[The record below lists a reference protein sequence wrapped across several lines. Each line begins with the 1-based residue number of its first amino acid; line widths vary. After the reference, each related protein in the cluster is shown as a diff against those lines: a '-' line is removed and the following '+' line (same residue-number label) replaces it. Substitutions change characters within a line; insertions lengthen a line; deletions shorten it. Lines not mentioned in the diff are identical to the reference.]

1 MAECTSDAN
10 PTKVMQNPEA
20 DIKDS
25 SEVSAESASVVKVRP
40 TDLGL
45 LRSLSKSDSD
55 LLASP
60 LGEEDGGLA
69 GRSGSVSNCSTG
81 QPSMQRMPSFASEW
95 DEIEKIMNL
104 IGAGIETSKKK
115 QPTPSS
121 VCQELRGESSTFQ
134 LPEEEESLLSLLY
147 QVSCVHGPGQVRC
160 DVDAQELDIVDTLN
174 CFPVDEERS
183 VLCPPGPPVVHYDL
197 LGLAGVQNKPGPRLY
212 LGSPSPPAW
221 TLSPP
226 HPAWCCCTRLCLCWP
241 RMMWQCHVSSS
252 ECRCYRLNGFSLL
265 KRFPLSADGA
275 CGKALDQP
283 VGEWLEHVGLPQ
295 YESKFLLNGFDDL
308 RFMGSNVMEDQDLR
322 DIGITDPG
330 HRKKILHAARSL
342 PKVKALGCDGS
353 TSLASWL
360 DGLGLHEYLPN
371 FLSSGYRTLECVKNL
386 WELEIVNITTVVPS
400 WAPEINPRV
409 IKIGPL
415 GHRKRII
422 ASLAERPY
430 EEAPTKSRRLS
441 PIMVR
446 QFHDLLSQ
454 TTSPLSQ
461 MDPYTSRSMDM
472 LLPLAE
478 SDRRRRGVDQDCSVS
493 LRSYTARGRALYC
506 VSSFQ
511 DRQSERHKD
520 SRLNLRPPS
529 HSATY
534 ATVSAWHHQP
544 EKLILD
550 SCGYE
555 ATYLGSMIIRDLR
568 GIESTQDACAKI
580 RKSKD
585 SRKGPVVILS
595 ITYRGVKF
603 IDAAT
608 KTIVAEHEIRNISC
622 AAQDPDDLCTFAYI
636 TKDLKS
642 GHHFCHVFSTVEV
655 TQTYEIILTLG
666 QAFEVAYQMAIQSR
680 ARHYVPPSSLGSEV
694 IETKTSRPVSQSWS
708 SMRRSAI
715 DPLEM
720 DADMQS
726 LGSTTWLLDQRD
738 SNRRPGQHQVGTR
751 PPYSEAGSPTAAP
764 SAPPALLTPAFK
776 FPDTKLYTIRANWQL
791 ILGHRR
797 FSWSP

>member
-1 MAECTSDAN
+1 MADCTQGAK
-10 PTKVMQNPEA
+10 PTKVTRDPQA
-20 DIKDS
+20 GIKDS
-25 SEVSAESASVVKVRP
+25 AVRP
-40 TDLGL
+40 ADLGL
-45 LRSLSKSDSD
+45 SRSWSKSDSD

-60 LGEEDGGLA
+60 LAEEDGGQA
-69 GRSGSVSNCSTG
+69 GHSGSVSNCSSG
-81 QPSMQRMPSFASEW
+81 QPSTERMPSFASEW

-104 IGAGIETSKKK
+104 IGAGIETSEK
-115 QPTPSS
+115 QRPTRSS
-121 VCQELRGESSTFQ
+121 
-134 LPEEEESLLSLLY
+134 
-147 QVSCVHGPGQVRC
+147 
-160 DVDAQELDIVDTLN
+160 
-174 CFPVDEERS
+174 
-183 VLCPPGPPVVHYDL
+183 
-197 LGLAGVQNKPGPRLY
+197 
-212 LGSPSPPAW
+212 
-221 TLSPP
+221 
-226 HPAWCCCTRLCLCWP
+226 
-241 RMMWQCHVSSS
+241 
-252 ECRCYRLNGFSLL
+252 
-265 KRFPLSADGA
+265 DGA

-322 DIGITDPG
+322 DFGITDPG

-353 TSLASWL
+353 TSLVSWL

-386 WELEIVNITTVVPS
+386 WELEI
-400 WAPEINPRV
+400 INVRSKHLHVAAAVFDV
-409 IKIGPL
+409 IKIGAL

-430 EEAPTKSRRLS
+430 EEAPSKSRRLS
-441 PIMVR
+441 PIM
-446 QFHDLLSQ
+446 FHDLLSQ

-472 LLPLAE
+472 LLPLSE

-493 LRSYTARGRALYC
+493 LRSYSERPRS
-506 VSSFQ
+506 V
-511 DRQSERHKD
+511 DRKSERHKD

-529 HSATY
+529 QSATY

-555 ATYLGSMIIRDLR
+555 ASYLGSMVIRDLR
-568 GIESTQDACAKI
+568 GIESTQEACAKI

-585 SRKGPVVILS
+585 ARKGPVVILS

-622 AAQDPDDLCTFAYI
+622 AAQDPDDLCAFAYI
-636 TKDLKS
+636 TKDLNS

-666 QAFEVAYQMAIQSR
+666 QAFEVAYQMAMQAR
-680 ARHYVPPSSLGSEV
+680 ARHYVPPTSLSPEV
-694 IETKTSRPVSQSWS
+694 IETKASRPVSQSWS
-708 SMRRSAI
+708 SMRRSAGAP
-715 DPLEM
+715 PLECRCCHCHTC
-720 DADMQS
+720 
-726 LGSTTWLLDQRD
+726 TTH
-738 SNRRPGQHQVGTR
+738 RPSFLPLHSV
-751 PPYSEAGSPTAAP
+751 SPGVQ
-764 SAPPALLTPAFK
+764 LTPAFK
-776 FPDTKLYTIRANWQL
+776 FPDTKL
-791 ILGHRR
+791 
-797 FSWSP
+797 

>member
-1 MAECTSDAN
+1 MAECTQNAN
-10 PTKVMQNPEA
+10 PAKVIQNPKA

-25 SEVSAESASVVKVRP
+25 REVSADSASVVALRP
-40 TDLGL
+40 ADLGL
-45 LRSLSKSDSD
+45 IRSLSKSDSD

-60 LGEEDGGLA
+60 LGEEDGGLS
-69 GRSGSVSNCSTG
+69 GRSGSVSNCSSG
-81 QPSMQRMPSFASEW
+81 QLSMERMPSFASEW

-104 IGAGIETSKKK
+104 IGAGIETSQKK
-115 QPTPSS
+115 QP
-121 VCQELRGESSTFQ
+121 
-134 LPEEEESLLSLLY
+134 
-147 QVSCVHGPGQVRC
+147 
-160 DVDAQELDIVDTLN
+160 
-174 CFPVDEERS
+174 
-183 VLCPPGPPVVHYDL
+183 
-197 LGLAGVQNKPGPRLY
+197 KP
-212 LGSPSPPAW
+212 
-221 TLSPP
+221 T
-226 HPAWCCCTRLCLCWP
+226 
-241 RMMWQCHVSSS
+241 
-252 ECRCYRLNGFSLL
+252 
-265 KRFPLSADGA
+265 
-275 CGKALDQP
+275 LDQP

-353 TSLASWL
+353 TSLVSWL
-360 DGLGLHEYLPN
+360 DSLGLHEYLPN

-386 WELEIVNITTVVPS
+386 WELEIVN
-400 WAPEINPRV
+400 V
-409 IKIGPL
+409 IKIGAL

-422 ASLAERPY
+422 ASIAERPY

-441 PIMVR
+441 PIM
-446 QFHDLLSQ
+446 FHDLLSQ

-472 LLPLAE
+472 LLPLTE
-478 SDRRRRGVDQDCSVS
+478 PDRRRRGDFAS
-493 LRSYTARGRALYC
+493 L
-506 VSSFQ
+506 Q

-520 SRLNLRPPS
+520 SRLNLRPPNQ
-529 HSATY
+529 SATY
-534 ATVSAWHHQP
+534 ATVSTWHHQP

-580 RKSKD
+580 RVSNTEKI
-585 SRKGPVVILS
+585 KGPVVILS

-622 AAQDPDDLCTFAYI
+622 AAQDPDDLFTFAYI

-642 GHHFCHVFSTVEV
+642 GHHFCHVFSCAEV

-666 QAFEVAYQMAIQSR
+666 QAFEVAYQMAMQSR
-680 ARHYVPPSSLGSEV
+680 ARHYVPPTSLSSEV

-708 SMRRSAI
+708 SMRRSA
-715 DPLEM
+715 
-720 DADMQS
+720 
-726 LGSTTWLLDQRD
+726 G
-738 SNRRPGQHQVGTR
+738 
-751 PPYSEAGSPTAAP
+751 
-764 SAPPALLTPAFK
+764 
-776 FPDTKLYTIRANWQL
+776 
-791 ILGHRR
+791 R
-797 FSWSP
+797 FVFCAHAKHDE

>member
-1 MAECTSDAN
+1 
-10 PTKVMQNPEA
+10 
-20 DIKDS
+20 
-25 SEVSAESASVVKVRP
+25 
-40 TDLGL
+40 
-45 LRSLSKSDSD
+45 
-55 LLASP
+55 
-60 LGEEDGGLA
+60 
-69 GRSGSVSNCSTG
+69 
-81 QPSMQRMPSFASEW
+81 
-95 DEIEKIMNL
+95 
-104 IGAGIETSKKK
+104 
-115 QPTPSS
+115 
-121 VCQELRGESSTFQ
+121 
-134 LPEEEESLLSLLY
+134 
-147 QVSCVHGPGQVRC
+147 
-160 DVDAQELDIVDTLN
+160 
-174 CFPVDEERS
+174 
-183 VLCPPGPPVVHYDL
+183 
-197 LGLAGVQNKPGPRLY
+197 
-212 LGSPSPPAW
+212 
-221 TLSPP
+221 
-226 HPAWCCCTRLCLCWP
+226 
-241 RMMWQCHVSSS
+241 MMWQCHVSSS

-353 TSLASWL
+353 TSLVSWL
-360 DGLGLHEYLPN
+360 DSLGLHEYLPN

-386 WELEIVNITTVVPS
+386 WELEIVN
-400 WAPEINPRV
+400 V
-409 IKIGPL
+409 IKIGAL

-422 ASLAERPY
+422 ASIAERPY

-446 QFHDLLSQ
+446 LPGDVEMDSLGR
-454 TTSPLSQ
+454 PLAHLVEYRISFL
-461 MDPYTSRSMDM
+461 SRSPTKDF
-472 LLPLAE
+472 A
-478 SDRRRRGVDQDCSVS
+478 S
-493 LRSYTARGRALYC
+493 L
-506 VSSFQ
+506 Q

-520 SRLNLRPPS
+520 SRLNLRPPNQ
-529 HSATY
+529 SATY
-534 ATVSAWHHQP
+534 ATVSTWHHQP

-580 RKSKD
+580 RVSNTEKI
-585 SRKGPVVILS
+585 KGPVVILS

-622 AAQDPDDLCTFAYI
+622 AAQDPDDLFTFAYI

-642 GHHFCHVFSTVEV
+642 GHHFCHVFSCAEV

-666 QAFEVAYQMAIQSR
+666 QAFEVAYQMAMQSR
-680 ARHYVPPSSLGSEV
+680 ARHYVPPTSLSSEV

-708 SMRRSAI
+708 SMRRSAV
-715 DPLEM
+715 
-720 DADMQS
+720 
-726 LGSTTWLLDQRD
+726 STTLLFNKKHVVTCVICDC
-738 SNRRPGQHQVGTR
+738 V
-751 PPYSEAGSPTAAP
+751 
-764 SAPPALLTPAFK
+764 
-776 FPDTKLYTIRANWQL
+776 
-791 ILGHRR
+791 
-797 FSWSP
+797 

>member
-1 MAECTSDAN
+1 MADCTQDTNSTEA
-10 PTKVMQNPEA
+10 TQNPKT
-20 DIKDS
+20 DNKDS
-25 SEVSAESASVVKVRP
+25 SEASARSMNAAGIKVRP

-45 LRSLSKSDSD
+45 IQSFSKSDSD
-55 LLASP
+55 LLASH
-60 LGEEDGGLA
+60 LGEDGEGLTFQ
-69 GRSGSVSNCSTG
+69 SGSASKWMSG
-81 QPSMQRMPSFASEW
+81 QPSMKRMPSFTSEW

-104 IGAGIETSKKK
+104 IGVGIETSRSK
-115 QPTPSS
+115 QP
-121 VCQELRGESSTFQ
+121 
-134 LPEEEESLLSLLY
+134 
-147 QVSCVHGPGQVRC
+147 
-160 DVDAQELDIVDTLN
+160 
-174 CFPVDEERS
+174 
-183 VLCPPGPPVVHYDL
+183 
-197 LGLAGVQNKPGPRLY
+197 KP
-212 LGSPSPPAW
+212 
-221 TLSPP
+221 
-226 HPAWCCCTRLCLCWP
+226 
-241 RMMWQCHVSSS
+241 
-252 ECRCYRLNGFSLL
+252 N
-265 KRFPLSADGA
+265 SADGA
-275 CGKALDQP
+275 CGRALDQP

-322 DIGITDPG
+322 DMGITDPG
-330 HRKKILHAARSL
+330 HRKKILHAARNF
-342 PKVKALGCDGS
+342 PKVKAPGCDGS

-360 DGLGLHEYLPN
+360 DTLGLHEYLPN

-386 WELEIVNITTVVPS
+386 WELEIVN
-400 WAPEINPRV
+400 V
-409 IKIGPL
+409 IKVGPL

-430 EEAPTKSRRLS
+430 EEAPSKSRLS
-441 PIMVR
+441 PIM
-446 QFHDLLSQ
+446 FHDLLSQ
-454 TTSPLSQ
+454 STSPLSQ

-472 LLPLAE
+472 LLPLTE
-478 SDRRRRGVDQDCSVS
+478 TDRRRRGVDQDCSAS
-493 LRSYTARGRALYC
+493 LRSYSERPRS
-506 VSSFQ
+506 V
-511 DRQSERHKD
+511 DRHTDRHKD

-529 HSATY
+529 QSATY

-608 KTIVAEHEIRNISC
+608 KAIVAEHEIRNISC

-666 QAFEVAYQMAIQSR
+666 QAFEVAYQMAIQTR
-680 ARHYVPPSSLGSEV
+680 ARNYVPPTSLTSEL
-694 IETKTSRPVSQSWS
+694 IETKSSRPISQSWS
-708 SMRRSAI
+708 SMRRSAGA
-715 DPLEM
+715 PLLECRCCHCHTC
-720 DADMQS
+720 
-726 LGSTTWLLDQRD
+726 TTH
-738 SNRRPGQHQVGTR
+738 RPSFLPMHSV
-751 PPYSEAGSPTAAP
+751 SPAVQL
-764 SAPPALLTPAFK
+764 APPFK
-776 FPDTKLYTIRANWQL
+776 FPDTKL
-791 ILGHRR
+791 
-797 FSWSP
+797 

>member
-1 MAECTSDAN
+1 
-10 PTKVMQNPEA
+10 
-20 DIKDS
+20 
-25 SEVSAESASVVKVRP
+25 
-40 TDLGL
+40 
-45 LRSLSKSDSD
+45 
-55 LLASP
+55 
-60 LGEEDGGLA
+60 
-69 GRSGSVSNCSTG
+69 
-81 QPSMQRMPSFASEW
+81 
-95 DEIEKIMNL
+95 
-104 IGAGIETSKKK
+104 
-115 QPTPSS
+115 
-121 VCQELRGESSTFQ
+121 
-134 LPEEEESLLSLLY
+134 
-147 QVSCVHGPGQVRC
+147 
-160 DVDAQELDIVDTLN
+160 
-174 CFPVDEERS
+174 
-183 VLCPPGPPVVHYDL
+183 
-197 LGLAGVQNKPGPRLY
+197 
-212 LGSPSPPAW
+212 
-221 TLSPP
+221 
-226 HPAWCCCTRLCLCWP
+226 
-241 RMMWQCHVSSS
+241 MMWQCHVSSS

-386 WELEIVNITTVVPS
+386 WELEIVN
-400 WAPEINPRV
+400 V

-430 EEAPTKSRRLS
+430 EEAPSKSRRLS
-441 PIMVR
+441 PIM
-446 QFHDLLSQ
+446 FHDLLSQ

-472 LLPLAE
+472 LLPLTE

-493 LRSYTARGRALYC
+493 LRSYSERPRS
-506 VSSFQ
+506 V
-511 DRQSERHKD
+511 DRHSERHKD

-529 HSATY
+529 QSATY

-680 ARHYVPPSSLGSEV
+680 VRQYVPASSLPSEV

-720 DADMQS
+720 DADMHS

-738 SNRRPGQHQVGTR
+738 SNRRPV
-751 PPYSEAGSPTAAP
+751 S
-764 SAPPALLTPAFK
+764 
-776 FPDTKLYTIRANWQL
+776 TKYETTI
-791 ILGHRR
+791 
-797 FSWSP
+797 F

>member
-1 MAECTSDAN
+1 MLHRMWLSVIASQAVCDCVNPRGRAKDVIFSVMHIPALPTGKSSTLDWHSRSFKAPQRPRINLRTSQQVRVLQEAEDPELHLAAPKTMAQCTANAN
-10 PTKVMQNPEA
+10 PAKVIQNA
-20 DIKDS
+20 KAGVKDPRTVPT
-25 SEVSAESASVVKVRP
+25 ELASAAAVKVRP
-40 TDLGL
+40 ADLGL
-45 LRSLSKSDSD
+45 IRSLSKSDSD

-69 GRSGSVSNCSTG
+69 GRSGSVSNCSSG
-81 QPSMQRMPSFASEW
+81 QPSIERMPSFASEW

-104 IGAGIETSKKK
+104 IGAGIETSKSK
-115 QPTPSS
+115 QPTP
-121 VCQELRGESSTFQ
+121 
-134 LPEEEESLLSLLY
+134 
-147 QVSCVHGPGQVRC
+147 
-160 DVDAQELDIVDTLN
+160 
-174 CFPVDEERS
+174 
-183 VLCPPGPPVVHYDL
+183 
-197 LGLAGVQNKPGPRLY
+197 
-212 LGSPSPPAW
+212 
-221 TLSPP
+221 
-226 HPAWCCCTRLCLCWP
+226 
-241 RMMWQCHVSSS
+241 
-252 ECRCYRLNGFSLL
+252 
-265 KRFPLSADGA
+265 SADGA
-275 CGKALDQP
+275 CGRALDQP

-322 DIGITDPG
+322 DFGITDPG

-386 WELEIVNITTVVPS
+386 WELEIVN
-400 WAPEINPRV
+400 V
-409 IKIGPL
+409 IKIGAL

-430 EEAPTKSRRLS
+430 EEAPSKSRRLS
-441 PIMVR
+441 PIM
-446 QFHDLLSQ
+446 

-472 LLPLAE
+472 LLPLTE
-478 SDRRRRGVDQDCSVS
+478 SDRRRRGADQDCSTS
-493 LRSYTARGRALYC
+493 LRSYSERPRS
-506 VSSFQ
+506 V

-529 HSATY
+529 QSATY

-544 EKLILD
+544 EKLIMD

-555 ATYLGSMIIRDLR
+555 AT
-568 GIESTQDACAKI
+568 
-580 RKSKD
+580 KSKD

-608 KTIVAEHEIRNISC
+608 KSIVAEHEIRNISC

-666 QAFEVAYQMAIQSR
+666 QAFEVAYQMAMQSR
-680 ARHYVPPSSLGSEV
+680 ARQYVPPSSLPTEV
-694 IETKTSRPVSQSWS
+694 VETKASRPVSQLWS
-708 SMRRSAI
+708 SMRRSAVTLARSARAYCTSAKKQPDAAANVSLRSLVSRKLNTLHSECKCNLQLHEI

-720 DADMQS
+720 DADMHS

-738 SNRRPGQHQVGTR
+738 SNRRPV
-751 PPYSEAGSPTAAP
+751 S
-764 SAPPALLTPAFK
+764 
-776 FPDTKLYTIRANWQL
+776 TKYETTI
-791 ILGHRR
+791 
-797 FSWSP
+797 F

>member
-1 MAECTSDAN
+1 MAQCSLDPA
-10 PTKVMQNPEA
+10 KVIQNPKA
-20 DIKDS
+20 NMKDPS
-25 SEVSAESASVVKVRP
+25 KISDESASTRGKARP
-40 TDLGL
+40 ADLGL
-45 LRSLSKSDSD
+45 TRSLSKSDSD

-60 LGEEDGGLA
+60 LGEDDGGLA
-69 GRSGSVSNCSTG
+69 GRSGSVSNCSSG
-81 QPSMQRMPSFASEW
+81 RKSMERMPSFASEW
-95 DEIEKIMNL
+95 DEIEKIMDL
-104 IGAGIETSKKK
+104 IGAGIETSKDK
-115 QPTPSS
+115 QPSS
-121 VCQELRGESSTFQ
+121 
-134 LPEEEESLLSLLY
+134 
-147 QVSCVHGPGQVRC
+147 
-160 DVDAQELDIVDTLN
+160 
-174 CFPVDEERS
+174 
-183 VLCPPGPPVVHYDL
+183 
-197 LGLAGVQNKPGPRLY
+197 
-212 LGSPSPPAW
+212 
-221 TLSPP
+221 
-226 HPAWCCCTRLCLCWP
+226 
-241 RMMWQCHVSSS
+241 
-252 ECRCYRLNGFSLL
+252 
-265 KRFPLSADGA
+265 DGA

-386 WELEIVNITTVVPS
+386 WELEIVN
-400 WAPEINPRV
+400 V

-415 GHRKRII
+415 GHRKRVI

-441 PIMVR
+441 PIM
-446 QFHDLLSQ
+446 

-472 LLPLAE
+472 LLPLTE
-478 SDRRRRGVDQDCSVS
+478 SDLTPVNSS
-493 LRSYTARGRALYC
+493 LAVELLLQCRVPR
-506 VSSFQ
+506 
-511 DRQSERHKD
+511 DRHSERHKE

-534 ATVSAWHHQP
+534 TTVSAWHHQP

-680 ARHYVPPSSLGSEV
+680 ARQYVPPSSLSSEL

-738 SNRRPGQHQVGTR
+738 SNRRPV
-751 PPYSEAGSPTAAP
+751 S
-764 SAPPALLTPAFK
+764 
-776 FPDTKLYTIRANWQL
+776 TKYETTI
-791 ILGHRR
+791 
-797 FSWSP
+797 F

>member
-1 MAECTSDAN
+1 MAQCTSDPAEK
-10 PTKVMQNPEA
+10 THKS
-20 DIKDS
+20 DS
-25 SEVSAESASVVKVRP
+25 NNWSAAGSSSGRVKVRP
-40 TDLGL
+40 ADLQL
-45 LRSLSKSDSD
+45 IRSLSKSDSD
-55 LLASP
+55 LLGSP
-60 LGEEDGGLA
+60 RGEEDRVLA
-69 GRSGSVSNCSTG
+69 GRSESVSNCSTARR
-81 QPSMQRMPSFASEW
+81 SLEPSFASEW

-104 IGAGIETSKKK
+104 IGAGIETSKSK
-115 QPTPSS
+115 QT
-121 VCQELRGESSTFQ
+121 
-134 LPEEEESLLSLLY
+134 LPN
-147 QVSCVHGPGQVRC
+147 
-160 DVDAQELDIVDTLN
+160 T
-174 CFPVDEERS
+174 
-183 VLCPPGPPVVHYDL
+183 
-197 LGLAGVQNKPGPRLY
+197 
-212 LGSPSPPAW
+212 
-221 TLSPP
+221 
-226 HPAWCCCTRLCLCWP
+226 
-241 RMMWQCHVSSS
+241 
-252 ECRCYRLNGFSLL
+252 
-265 KRFPLSADGA
+265 ADGA

-353 TSLASWL
+353 TSLATWL

-371 FLSSGYRTLECVKNL
+371 FLAGGYRTLECVKNL
-386 WELEIVNITTVVPS
+386 WELEIVN
-400 WAPEINPRV
+400 V
-409 IKIGPL
+409 IKITAL

-441 PIMVR
+441 PIL
-446 QFHDLLSQ
+446 FHDLLSQ

-461 MDPYTSRSMDM
+461 LDPYTSRSMDM
-472 LLPLAE
+472 LLPLTE
-478 SDRRRRGVDQDCSVS
+478 SDRRRRGLDQDCSVS
-493 LRSYTARGRALYC
+493 LRSFCERPRS
-506 VSSFQ
+506 V
-511 DRQSERHKD
+511 DRHKD

-555 ATYLGSMIIRDLR
+555 AT
-568 GIESTQDACAKI
+568 
-580 RKSKD
+580 KSKD

-622 AAQDPDDLCTFAYI
+622 AAQDPDDLTTFAYI

-666 QAFEVAYQMAIQSR
+666 QAFEVAYQMAVQAR
-680 ARHYVPPSSLGSEV
+680 ARHYIPPSPLVSEV
-694 IETKTSRPVSQSWS
+694 IETKTSRPVSQAWS
-708 SMRRSAI
+708 SMRRSAGAPLLECRCCHCHTCTTHRPSFLPLHSVSPGVQI

-720 DADMQS
+720 EADMHS
-726 LGSTTWLLDQRD
+726 LGGSTTWLLDHRD
-738 SNRRPGQHQVGTR
+738 SNRRPVSTN
-751 PPYSEAGSPTAAP
+751 SPRRSSFRTP
-764 SAPPALLTPAFK
+764 SCELKGISRCVF
-776 FPDTKLYTIRANWQL
+776 QL
-791 ILGHRR
+791 VSREIER
-797 FSWSP
+797 

>member
-1 MAECTSDAN
+1 MADCTQGAK
-10 PTKVMQNPEA
+10 PTKVTRDPQA
-20 DIKDS
+20 GIKDS
-25 SEVSAESASVVKVRP
+25 AVRP
-40 TDLGL
+40 ADLGL
-45 LRSLSKSDSD
+45 SRSWSKSDSD

-60 LGEEDGGLA
+60 LAEEDGGQA
-69 GRSGSVSNCSTG
+69 GHSGSVSNCSSG
-81 QPSMQRMPSFASEW
+81 QPSTERMPSFASEW

-104 IGAGIETSKKK
+104 IGAGIETSEK
-115 QPTPSS
+115 QRPTRSS
-121 VCQELRGESSTFQ
+121 
-134 LPEEEESLLSLLY
+134 
-147 QVSCVHGPGQVRC
+147 
-160 DVDAQELDIVDTLN
+160 
-174 CFPVDEERS
+174 
-183 VLCPPGPPVVHYDL
+183 
-197 LGLAGVQNKPGPRLY
+197 
-212 LGSPSPPAW
+212 
-221 TLSPP
+221 
-226 HPAWCCCTRLCLCWP
+226 
-241 RMMWQCHVSSS
+241 
-252 ECRCYRLNGFSLL
+252 
-265 KRFPLSADGA
+265 DGA

-322 DIGITDPG
+322 DFGITDPG

-353 TSLASWL
+353 TSLVSWL

-386 WELEIVNITTVVPS
+386 WELEI
-400 WAPEINPRV
+400 INVRSKHLHVAAAVFDV
-409 IKIGPL
+409 IKIGAL

-430 EEAPTKSRRLS
+430 EEAPSKSRRLS
-441 PIMVR
+441 PIM
-446 QFHDLLSQ
+446 
-454 TTSPLSQ
+454 
-461 MDPYTSRSMDM
+461 
-472 LLPLAE
+472 
-478 SDRRRRGVDQDCSVS
+478 DRK
-493 LRSYTARGRALYC
+493 
-506 VSSFQ
+506 
-511 DRQSERHKD
+511 SERHKD

-529 HSATY
+529 QSATY

-555 ATYLGSMIIRDLR
+555 ASYLGSMVIRDLR
-568 GIESTQDACAKI
+568 GIESTQEACAKI

-585 SRKGPVVILS
+585 ARKGPVVILS

-622 AAQDPDDLCTFAYI
+622 AAQDPDDLCAFAYI
-636 TKDLKS
+636 TKDLNS

-666 QAFEVAYQMAIQSR
+666 QAFEVAYQMAMQAR
-680 ARHYVPPSSLGSEV
+680 ARHYVPPTSLSPEV
-694 IETKTSRPVSQSWS
+694 IETKASRPVSQSWS
-708 SMRRSAI
+708 SMRRSAGAPPLECRCCHCHTCTTHRPSFLPLHSVSPGVQI

-726 LGSTTWLLDQRD
+726 LGGSTTWLLDQRD
-738 SNRRPGQHQVGTR
+738 PHRRPV
-751 PPYSEAGSPTAAP
+751 S
-764 SAPPALLTPAFK
+764 
-776 FPDTKLYTIRANWQL
+776 TKYETTI
-791 ILGHRR
+791 
-797 FSWSP
+797 F

>member
-1 MAECTSDAN
+1 PSQSPAGL
-10 PTKVMQNPEA
+10 
-20 DIKDS
+20 
-25 SEVSAESASVVKVRP
+25 EV
-40 TDLGL
+40 GL
-45 LRSLSKSDSD
+45 QHFL
-55 LLASP
+55 
-60 LGEEDGGLA
+60 
-69 GRSGSVSNCSTG
+69 
-81 QPSMQRMPSFASEW
+81 
-95 DEIEKIMNL
+95 
-104 IGAGIETSKKK
+104 
-115 QPTPSS
+115 PSS
-121 VCQELRGESSTFQ
+121 C
-134 LPEEEESLLSLLY
+134 
-147 QVSCVHGPGQVRC
+147 
-160 DVDAQELDIVDTLN
+160 
-174 CFPVDEERS
+174 
-183 VLCPPGPPVVHYDL
+183 
-197 LGLAGVQNKPGPRLY
+197 
-212 LGSPSPPAW
+212 
-221 TLSPP
+221 
-226 HPAWCCCTRLCLCWP
+226 
-241 RMMWQCHVSSS
+241 
-252 ECRCYRLNGFSLL
+252 
-265 KRFPLSADGA
+265 
-275 CGKALDQP
+275 P

-386 WELEIVNITTVVPS
+386 WELEI
-400 WAPEINPRV
+400 INV

-430 EEAPTKSRRLS
+430 EEAPSKSRRLS
-441 PIMVR
+441 PIMVT
-446 QFHDLLSQ
+446 HILL
-454 TTSPLSQ
+454 
-461 MDPYTSRSMDM
+461 Y
-472 LLPLAE
+472 LLDICFYL
-478 SDRRRRGVDQDCSVS
+478 
-493 LRSYTARGRALYC
+493 L
-506 VSSFQ
+506 Q
-511 DRQSERHKD
+511 DRHSERHKE

-580 RKSKD
+580 RVQKSKD
-585 SRKGPVVILS
+585 SKKGPVVILS

-666 QAFEVAYQMAIQSR
+666 QAFEVAYQMAVQSR
-680 ARHYVPPSSLGSEV
+680 ARHYVPPSSLGSEF
-694 IETKTSRPVSQSWS
+694 IETKISRPVSQSWS
-708 SMRRSAI
+708 SMRRSVL
-715 DPLEM
+715 DEKRGHSNLL
-720 DADMQS
+720 QS
-726 LGSTTWLLDQRD
+726 ASFLLLCK
-738 SNRRPGQHQVGTR
+738 
-751 PPYSEAGSPTAAP
+751 YSSY
-764 SAPPALLTPAFK
+764 L
-776 FPDTKLYTIRANWQL
+776 
-791 ILGHRR
+791 
-797 FSWSP
+797 

>member
-1 MAECTSDAN
+1 MAQCTSDRSILN
-10 PTKVMQNPEA
+10 H
-20 DIKDS
+20 KDLKTAS
-25 SEVSAESASVVKVRP
+25 DQPASATLVKVRP

-45 LRSLSKSDSD
+45 VRSLSKSDSD

-60 LGEEDGGLA
+60 SADEDGGLA
-69 GRSGSVSNCSTG
+69 ARSGSVSNCSSGKT
-81 QPSMQRMPSFASEW
+81 STQRMSAFASEW

-104 IGAGIETSKKK
+104 IGAGIETSKYK
-115 QPTPSS
+115 QSTPS
-121 VCQELRGESSTFQ
+121 
-134 LPEEEESLLSLLY
+134 P
-147 QVSCVHGPGQVRC
+147 
-160 DVDAQELDIVDTLN
+160 
-174 CFPVDEERS
+174 
-183 VLCPPGPPVVHYDL
+183 
-197 LGLAGVQNKPGPRLY
+197 
-212 LGSPSPPAW
+212 
-221 TLSPP
+221 
-226 HPAWCCCTRLCLCWP
+226 
-241 RMMWQCHVSSS
+241 
-252 ECRCYRLNGFSLL
+252 
-265 KRFPLSADGA
+265 DGA

-308 RFMGSNVMEDQDLR
+308 RFMGSNVMEDLDLR

-353 TSLASWL
+353 TSLATWL

-386 WELEIVNITTVVPS
+386 WELEI
-400 WAPEINPRV
+400 INV
-409 IKIGPL
+409 IKVTAL

-422 ASLAERPY
+422 ASIAERPY
-430 EEAPTKSRRLS
+430 EEAPSKSRRMS
-441 PIMVR
+441 PIL
-446 QFHDLLSQ
+446 FHDLLSQ
-454 TTSPLSQ
+454 STTPLSQ

-472 LLPLAE
+472 LLPLTE

-493 LRSYTARGRALYC
+493 LRSYSDRPR
-506 VSSFQ
+506 SM
-511 DRQSERHKD
+511 DRQSDRHKE

-534 ATVSAWHHQP
+534 TTVSAWHHQP

-608 KTIVAEHEIRNISC
+608 KSIVAEHEIRNISC

-666 QAFEVAYQMAIQSR
+666 QAFEVAYQMAMQSR
-680 ARHYVPPSSLGSEV
+680 ARHFATPTPVVSEV
-694 IETKTSRPVSQSWS
+694 VETKASRPVSQSWS

-738 SNRRPGQHQVGTR
+738 SNNRRPVSTNLSCLTRHQ
-751 PPYSEAGSPTAAP
+751 P
-764 SAPPALLTPAFK
+764 L
-776 FPDTKLYTIRANWQL
+776 
-791 ILGHRR
+791 
-797 FSWSP
+797 

>member
-1 MAECTSDAN
+1 MAESTPDVN
-10 PTKVMQNPEA
+10 PTNVIQNPEA
-20 DIKDS
+20 DIKEL
-25 SEVSAESASVVKVRP
+25 SEVSSESASAEAAKVRP
-40 TDLGL
+40 ADAGL
-45 LRSLSKSDSD
+45 IRSLSKSDSD

-60 LGEEDGGLA
+60 LGEEDGGLV
-69 GRSGSVSNCSTG
+69 GRSGSVSNCSSG
-81 QPSMQRMPSFASEW
+81 QPSMERMPSFASEW

-104 IGAGIETSKKK
+104 IGAGIETSKNK
-115 QPTPSS
+115 QPIPSS
-121 VCQELRGESSTFQ
+121 
-134 LPEEEESLLSLLY
+134 
-147 QVSCVHGPGQVRC
+147 
-160 DVDAQELDIVDTLN
+160 
-174 CFPVDEERS
+174 
-183 VLCPPGPPVVHYDL
+183 
-197 LGLAGVQNKPGPRLY
+197 
-212 LGSPSPPAW
+212 
-221 TLSPP
+221 
-226 HPAWCCCTRLCLCWP
+226 
-241 RMMWQCHVSSS
+241 
-252 ECRCYRLNGFSLL
+252 
-265 KRFPLSADGA
+265 DGA

-295 YESKFLLNGFDDL
+295 YESKLLLNGFDDL
-308 RFMGSNVMEDQDLR
+308 RFMVSHLQHVISRGSNVMEDQDLR

-353 TSLASWL
+353 TSLATWL

-371 FLSSGYRTLECVKNL
+371 FLASGYRTLECVKNL
-386 WELEIVNITTVVPS
+386 WELEI
-400 WAPEINPRV
+400 INV
-409 IKIGPL
+409 IKVGPL

-430 EEAPTKSRRLS
+430 EEAPSKSRRLS
-441 PIMVR
+441 PIM
-446 QFHDLLSQ
+446 FHDLLSQ

-461 MDPYTSRSMDM
+461 LDPYTSRSMDM
-472 LLPLAE
+472 LLPLTE

-493 LRSYTARGRALYC
+493 LRSY
-506 VSSFQ
+506 
-511 DRQSERHKD
+511 SERPRSVDRHSDRHKE

-555 ATYLGSMIIRDLR
+555 ATYLGSLIIRDLR

-585 SRKGPVVILS
+585 SKKGPVVILS

-680 ARHYVPPSSLGSEV
+680 ARHYMPPSSLGSEV
-694 IETKTSRPVSQSWS
+694 IDTKTSRPVSQSWS

-720 DADMQS
+720 DPDMQS

-738 SNRRPGQHQVGTR
+738 ANRRPV
-751 PPYSEAGSPTAAP
+751 S
-764 SAPPALLTPAFK
+764 
-776 FPDTKLYTIRANWQL
+776 TKYETTI
-791 ILGHRR
+791 
-797 FSWSP
+797 F

>member
-1 MAECTSDAN
+1 MAECMVHAN
-10 PTKVMQNPEA
+10 PAKVIQNPKA
-20 DIKDS
+20 DTKDL
-25 SEVSAESASVVKVRP
+25 SEVSAECASAAAVKVRP
-40 TDLGL
+40 AHLGMI
-45 LRSLSKSDSD
+45 RSLSKSDSD

-60 LGEEDGGLA
+60 LTEEDEGLVS
-69 GRSGSVSNCSTG
+69 RSGSVCNCSSV
-81 QPSMQRMPSFASEW
+81 QLSMEHMPSFASEW
-95 DEIEKIMNL
+95 DEIEKIINM
-104 IGAGIETSKKK
+104 IGAGIETSKNR

-121 VCQELRGESSTFQ
+121 
-134 LPEEEESLLSLLY
+134 
-147 QVSCVHGPGQVRC
+147 
-160 DVDAQELDIVDTLN
+160 
-174 CFPVDEERS
+174 
-183 VLCPPGPPVVHYDL
+183 
-197 LGLAGVQNKPGPRLY
+197 
-212 LGSPSPPAW
+212 
-221 TLSPP
+221 
-226 HPAWCCCTRLCLCWP
+226 
-241 RMMWQCHVSSS
+241 
-252 ECRCYRLNGFSLL
+252 
-265 KRFPLSADGA
+265 DGA

-386 WELEIVNITTVVPS
+386 WELEIVN
-400 WAPEINPRV
+400 V
-409 IKIGPL
+409 IKVGPL

-441 PIMVR
+441 PIL
-446 QFHDLLSQ
+446 FHDLLSQ

-472 LLPLAE
+472 LLPLTE
-478 SDRRRRGVDQDCSVS
+478 SDRRWRGVDPDCSVS
-493 LRSYTARGRALYC
+493 LRSYSERPRS
-506 VSSFQ
+506 V
-511 DRQSERHKD
+511 DRHSERHKE
-520 SRLNLRPPS
+520 SRINLRPPS

-550 SCGYE
+550 SCRYE

-585 SRKGPVVILS
+585 SKKGPVVILS

-666 QAFEVAYQMAIQSR
+666 QAFEVAYQMAIQTR
-680 ARHYVPPSSLGSEV
+680 ARHYVPPLSLGSEI
-694 IETKTSRPVSQSWS
+694 IETKTSRPISQSWS

-720 DADMQS
+720 EADMQS

-738 SNRRPGQHQVGTR
+738 SNRRPV
-751 PPYSEAGSPTAAP
+751 S
-764 SAPPALLTPAFK
+764 
-776 FPDTKLYTIRANWQL
+776 TKYETTI
-791 ILGHRR
+791 
-797 FSWSP
+797 F

>member
-1 MAECTSDAN
+1 MAERMADAI
-10 PTKVMQNPEA
+10 PAKVIQNPKA

-25 SEVSAESASVVKVRP
+25 TEVEAESASVAAVKVRP
-40 TDLGL
+40 ADLGL
-45 LRSLSKSDSD
+45 IRSLSKSDSD

-69 GRSGSVSNCSTG
+69 GRSGSVSNCSSG
-81 QPSMQRMPSFASEW
+81 KPSMELMSSFASEW
-95 DEIEKIMNL
+95 DERQPRWLPSLRGQSIKQIEKIMNL

-115 QPTPSS
+115 QPTP
-121 VCQELRGESSTFQ
+121 
-134 LPEEEESLLSLLY
+134 
-147 QVSCVHGPGQVRC
+147 
-160 DVDAQELDIVDTLN
+160 N
-174 CFPVDEERS
+174 
-183 VLCPPGPPVVHYDL
+183 
-197 LGLAGVQNKPGPRLY
+197 
-212 LGSPSPPAW
+212 
-221 TLSPP
+221 
-226 HPAWCCCTRLCLCWP
+226 
-241 RMMWQCHVSSS
+241 
-252 ECRCYRLNGFSLL
+252 
-265 KRFPLSADGA
+265 GA

-295 YESKFLLNGFDDL
+295 YESRFLLNGFDDL

-322 DIGITDPG
+322 DVGITDPG

-386 WELEIVNITTVVPS
+386 WELEIVN
-400 WAPEINPRV
+400 V

-441 PIMVR
+441 PIM
-446 QFHDLLSQ
+446 FHDLLSQ

-472 LLPLAE
+472 LLPLTE
-478 SDRRRRGVDQDCSVS
+478 PDRRRRGVDQDCSVS
-493 LRSYTARGRALYC
+493 LRSYSERPRS
-506 VSSFQ
+506 V

-529 HSATY
+529 QSATY

-666 QAFEVAYQMAIQSR
+666 QAFEVAYQMAIQTR

-720 DADMQS
+720 DADMHS

-738 SNRRPGQHQVGTR
+738 SNRRPV
-751 PPYSEAGSPTAAP
+751 S
-764 SAPPALLTPAFK
+764 
-776 FPDTKLYTIRANWQL
+776 TKYETTI
-791 ILGHRR
+791 
-797 FSWSP
+797 F

>member
-1 MAECTSDAN
+1 
-10 PTKVMQNPEA
+10 
-20 DIKDS
+20 
-25 SEVSAESASVVKVRP
+25 
-40 TDLGL
+40 
-45 LRSLSKSDSD
+45 
-55 LLASP
+55 
-60 LGEEDGGLA
+60 
-69 GRSGSVSNCSTG
+69 
-81 QPSMQRMPSFASEW
+81 
-95 DEIEKIMNL
+95 
-104 IGAGIETSKKK
+104 
-115 QPTPSS
+115 
-121 VCQELRGESSTFQ
+121 
-134 LPEEEESLLSLLY
+134 
-147 QVSCVHGPGQVRC
+147 
-160 DVDAQELDIVDTLN
+160 
-174 CFPVDEERS
+174 
-183 VLCPPGPPVVHYDL
+183 
-197 LGLAGVQNKPGPRLY
+197 
-212 LGSPSPPAW
+212 
-221 TLSPP
+221 
-226 HPAWCCCTRLCLCWP
+226 
-241 RMMWQCHVSSS
+241 MWQCHVSSS

-283 VGEWLEHVGLPQ
+283 VGEWLERAGLPQ
-295 YESKFLLNGFDDL
+295 YEGKFLLNGFDDL

-330 HRKKILHAARSL
+330 HRKKILHAARGL

-386 WELEIVNITTVVPS
+386 WELEI
-400 WAPEINPRV
+400 INVIRV
-409 IKIGPL
+409 GPL

-430 EEAPTKSRRLS
+430 EEAPSKSRRLS
-441 PIMVR
+441 PIM
-446 QFHDLLSQ
+446 FHDLLSQ
-454 TTSPLSQ
+454 TTCPLGQ

-478 SDRRRRGVDQDCSVS
+478 ADRRRRGGLEQDCSIS
-493 LRSYTARGRALYC
+493 LRSYCER
-506 VSSFQ
+506 
-511 DRQSERHKD
+511 ERHKE
-520 SRLNLRPPS
+520 SRANPRPPS

-550 SCGYE
+550 ACGYE

-580 RKSKD
+580 RD

-603 IDAAT
+603 IDAAS

-642 GHHFCHVFSTVEV
+642 GHHFCHVFSTAEV

-666 QAFEVAYQMAIQSR
+666 QAFEVAYQMTVQSR
-680 ARHYVPPSSLGSEV
+680 QRHFIPHSSLGSEV
-694 IETKTSRPVSQSWS
+694 VETKSSRPVSQAWS
-708 SMRRSAI
+708 SMRRSGAPVLECRCCHCHTCTTHRPTFL
-715 DPLEM
+715 PLHSVSPGVQVLLFPCLYSPPRCHGTPTQARLPPPPHSSSTFPTTADSISLSDLPLPSFLM
-720 DADMQS
+720 DA
-726 LGSTTWLLDQRD
+726 
-738 SNRRPGQHQVGTR
+738 V
-751 PPYSEAGSPTAAP
+751 
-764 SAPPALLTPAFK
+764 SASVAV
-776 FPDTKLYTIRANWQL
+776 
-791 ILGHRR
+791 
-797 FSWSP
+797 